1 MYIDAEDLV
10 HEIYCRHLRSLT
22 IANSA
27 SMSVPVATVRLVLH
41 LALSELADRMAPPQP
56 AEPQPEQPIA
66 VASANFAA
74 TVQDVPAANVTVDS
88 DSEPQPKKRMGRPP
102 KAKPEHRSERQPEPQ
117 PVTSQ
122 YNIAVAAPAAI
133 GIDPDLVTSGDDEPI
148 TMNGILRRQET
159 VTKRVNGVP
168 TAVTREYIE
177 LR

>member
-1 MYIDAEDLV
+1 MYTDAEDLV

-27 SMSVPVATVRLVLH
+27 SMSLPVASVRLVLH
-41 LALSELADRMAPPQP
+41 LALSELADRMAQPQP
-56 AEPQPEQPIA
+56 AEPQPIA
-66 VASANFAA
+66 VASASAIAA
-74 TVQDVPAANVTVDS
+74 AVVPDVPAANVTVVS

-117 PVTSQ
+117 ILTSP

-133 GIDPDLVTSGDDEPI
+133 GIDPDLVTSDDDEPI
-148 TMNGILRRQET
+148 TMTGILRRQET
-159 VTKRVNGVP
+159 VTRQVNGVP
-168 TAVTREYIE
+168 TAVTRQYIE